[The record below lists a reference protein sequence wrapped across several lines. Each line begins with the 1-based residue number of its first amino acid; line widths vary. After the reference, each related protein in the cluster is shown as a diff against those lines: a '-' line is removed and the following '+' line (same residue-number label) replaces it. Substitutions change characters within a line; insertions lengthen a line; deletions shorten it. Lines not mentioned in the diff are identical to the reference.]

1 MAKKTLTFATNKTTI
16 KTMDPGIVVYDY
28 MDTFFCCMVEK
39 DKWCEEMVSEHMLI
53 YLCSGEM
60 DLIAPDR
67 KYHLKKG
74 DAYFVKRNHL
84 VRKIKRPSK
93 NGEPFKGLF
102 LQLKMPF
109 LKKMLSEHR
118 INVPLVSNP
127 TTAKSTYVMLKKHPF
142 LNGLFTSLEQYFDAQ
157 QYPSKELMETKLQE
171 AVFTLLQLRPDLG
184 QVLFDFTEPWKIN
197 LEEFMNQNYK
207 CDLTVEEFAHYTGRS
222 LSTFKKDFAQIFDLT
237 PSRWIVKRRLEEA
250 KCLME
255 KLGKKPSDVYLE
267 VGFKNLSHFS
277 TAFKKEFGISPSE
290 FSTNGNPSKTDK

>member
-1 MAKKTLTFATNKTTI
+1 
-16 KTMDPGIVVYDY
+16 MDPGIVVYDY

-39 DKWCEEMVSEHMLI
+39 DKWCEEMVSEHMLVYI
-53 YLCSGEM
+53 CSGEM

-84 VRKIKRPSK
+84 VRKIKHPSK

-118 INVPLVSNP
+118 IIVPLVSNP
-127 TTAKSTYVMLKKHPF
+127 TTAKSPYVMLKKHPF

-157 QYPSKELMETKLQE
+157 QYPSKELMEAKLQE

-207 CDLTVEEFAHYTGRS
+207 CDLTLEKFAHYTGRS

-250 KCLME
+250 KYLME

>member
-1 MAKKTLTFATNKTTI
+1 
-16 KTMDPGIVVYDY
+16 MDAGITVYDY
-28 MDTFFCCMVEK
+28 MDTFFCCKVEK
-39 DKWCEEMVSEHMLI
+39 DKWCEEMVSEHMLV
-53 YLCSGEM
+53 YLCFGEL
-60 DLIAPDR
+60 DLIAPDQ

-74 DAYFVKRNHL
+74 DSFFIKRNHL
-84 VRKIKRPSK
+84 MKKIKQPSK

-109 LKKMLSEHR
+109 LKRMLHEH
-118 INVPLVSNP
+118 NLTVPLVSNP
-127 TTAKSTYVMLKKHPF
+127 VTAKSTYVMLEKHPF
-142 LNGLFTSLEQYFDAQ
+142 LNGLFSSLEQYFDAQ

-184 QVLFDFTEPWKIN
+184 QVLFDFSKPWKIN
-197 LEEFMNQNYK
+197 LEDFMNKNYK

-222 LSTFKKDFAQIFDLT
+222 LSTFKKDFAEIFHNT

-255 KLGKKPSDVYLE
+255 KLGKKPTDVYLE

-277 TAFKKEFGISPSE
+277 TAFKREFGISPSGIY
-290 FSTNGNPSKTDK
+290 NC

>member
-1 MAKKTLTFATNKTTI
+1 
-16 KTMDPGIVVYDY
+16 MDAGVTVYNY
-28 MDTFFCCMVEK
+28 MDTFFCCKVEK
-39 DKWCEEMVSEHMLI
+39 DKWCEEMVSEHMLV
-53 YLCSGEM
+53 YLCSGEL
-60 DLIAPDR
+60 DLIAPDK

-74 DAYFVKRNHL
+74 DSFFIKRNHL
-84 VRKIKRPSK
+84 VKKIKKPSK

-109 LKKMLSEHR
+109 LKRMLHEHN
-118 INVPLVSNP
+118 ITVPLVSNP
-127 TTAKSTYVMLKKHPF
+127 ITAKSTYVMLEKHPF
-142 LNGLFTSLEQYFDAQ
+142 LNGLFSSLEQYFDAQ

-184 QVLFDFTEPWKIN
+184 QVLFDFSEPWKID
-197 LEEFMNQNYK
+197 LEDFMNKNYK

-222 LSTFKKDFAQIFDLT
+222 LSTFKKDFAEVFHNT

-255 KLGKKPSDVYLE
+255 KLGKKPADVYLE

-277 TAFKKEFGISPSE
+277 TAFKREFGISPSGIY
-290 FSTNGNPSKTDK
+290 NC

>member
-1 MAKKTLTFATNKTTI
+1 
-16 KTMDPGIVVYDY
+16 MDPGIVVYDY

-39 DKWCEEMVSEHMLI
+39 DKWCEEMVSEHMLV
-53 YLCSGEM
+53 YLCSGEL
-60 DLIAPDR
+60 DLIAPDK

-74 DAYFVKRNHL
+74 DAFFVQRNHL
-84 VRKIKRPSK
+84 VRKIKQPSK

-109 LKKMLSEHR
+109 LKKTLNEHR
-118 INVPLVSNP
+118 ITVPLVSNP
-127 TTAKSTYVMLKKHPF
+127 TTEKSIYIMLDKHPF
-142 LNGLFTSLEQYFDAQ
+142 LNGLFTSLEQYFDAR
-157 QYPSKELMETKLQE
+157 QYPSKELMEAKLQE

-197 LEEFMNQNYK
+197 LEEFMNKNYK
-207 CDLTVEEFAHYTGRS
+207 CNLTIEEFAHYTGRS
-222 LSTFKKDFAQIFDLT
+222 LSTFKKDFAQIFNLT

-255 KLGKKPSDVYLE
+255 NFGKQPADVYLE

-277 TAFKKEFGISPSE
+277 TAFKKEFGIPPSE
-290 FSTNGNPSKTDK
+290 FSCRLPDA

>member
-1 MAKKTLTFATNKTTI
+1 MLNFALNLISK
-16 KTMDPGIVVYDY
+16 MDAGVTVYNY
-28 MDTFFCCMVEK
+28 MDTFFCCKVEK
-39 DKWCEEMVSEHMLI
+39 DKWCEEMVSEHMLV
-53 YLCSGEM
+53 YLCSGEL
-60 DLIAPDR
+60 DLIAPDK

-74 DAYFVKRNHL
+74 DSFFIKRNHL
-84 VRKIKRPSK
+84 VKKIKQPSK

-109 LKKMLSEHR
+109 LKRMLHEHN
-118 INVPLVSNP
+118 ITVPLVSNP
-127 TTAKSTYVMLKKHPF
+127 ITAKSTYVMLEKHPF
-142 LNGLFTSLEQYFDAQ
+142 LNGLFSSLEQYFDAQQYPSYFDAQ

-184 QVLFDFTEPWKIN
+184 QVLFDFSEPWKTN
-197 LEEFMNQNYK
+197 LEDFMNKNYK

-222 LSTFKKDFAQIFDLT
+222 LSTFKKDFAEVFHNT

-255 KLGKKPSDVYLE
+255 KLGKKPADVYLE

-277 TAFKKEFGISPSE
+277 TAFKREFGISPSGIY
-290 FSTNGNPSKTDK
+290 NC

>member
-1 MAKKTLTFATNKTTI
+1 MDAGITI
-16 KTMDPGIVVYDY
+16 YDY
-28 MDTFFCCMVEK
+28 MDTFFCCKVEK
-39 DKWCEEMVSEHMLI
+39 DKWCEEMVSEHMLV
-53 YLCSGEM
+53 YLCSGEL
-60 DLIAPDR
+60 DLIAPDK

-74 DAYFVKRNHL
+74 DSFFIKRNHL
-84 VRKIKRPSK
+84 VKKIKQPSK

-109 LKKMLSEHR
+109 LKRMLHEHN
-118 INVPLVSNP
+118 ITVPLASNRV
-127 TTAKSTYVMLKKHPF
+127 TAKSAYVMLEKHPF
-142 LNGLFTSLEQYFDAQ
+142 LNGLFSSLEQYFDAQ

-184 QVLFDFTEPWKIN
+184 QVLFDFSEPWKIN
-197 LEEFMNQNYK
+197 LEDFMNKNYK

-222 LSTFKKDFAQIFDLT
+222 LSTFKKDFAAIFHNT

-255 KLGKKPSDVYLE
+255 KLGKKPADVYLE

-277 TAFKKEFGISPSE
+277 TAFKKEFGISPSGIY
-290 FSTNGNPSKTDK
+290 NC